1 MANTRLRPAEELYER
16 LFATRTRR
24 KKYPALHTY
33 LTKGG
38 SIFPLVENGIDGL
51 VKDYRMS
58 REDAQAFLRQASS
71 MAIYIRRQFIEHTLT
86 CTEQQKPGKALKKTA
101 SNAVNSLVDG
111 PTFETLFKPNFIG
124 SCPPNALE
132 SVWGPVAYLV
142 ELFQWISKRIEPV
155 GEIATK
161 YKLHERRSDLNELVV
176 DANAVFQPV
185 SAVEIIN
192 NALEA
197 FIKKHGTLTD
207 LVEALLTA
215 RYPNDLPWFQHWST
229 LDGVAE
235 HLGMSVGNFAF
246 TVDLLSPYFLQPKAW
261 DANAGRALAHSSRLG
276 PYQRTLLTETRVAHA
291 ARKAFFDENYGCE
304 GVDGYKT
311 LNEVPTFGE
320 QTGLDPTGI
329 EALLSIQASAPRRS
343 VNVKFA
349 EDPPEDLDSN
359 RFGSAYINAGASP
372 PVGITEGSDGLQKLT
387 IKPESLATDT
397 DFERFDRLNRKIRLD
412 KWFGLRSFEVDSL
425 LVAAIRAEEQ
435 GGLAPGKWWITDNV
449 VHALGLFQL
458 MRENYGCT
466 AMDFAA
472 FIHEM
477 SVYGVGDELSLF
489 DRVFNADGD
498 YRQPLVLDGASFT
511 AIPAVGSSD
520 LTAIQL
526 CNGLQIDRLTYG
538 YLALAIVNAQ
548 GDDDNLKR
556 TPAVV
561 TAFYRLVKLARL
573 LSITP
578 IELVLML
585 TLLGGDDKWLNGL
598 AGVPQIHG
606 KPGEAPDV
614 LHIIYAVHDCVR
626 WCKDRQL
633 PVLSMLQMVAQPQ
646 VSGVASETQLQ
657 LFDKVISLLPAA
669 RLTNAGF
676 LAADV
681 PSVPAGN
688 WLDFLNSV
696 ADHSG
701 LVRPLGGNE
710 AEYLREA
717 RAKLNQAVLDGLPA
731 MADEVRA
738 SIVEKMLGVLL
749 QAREAQ
755 TSVVKEALA
764 VFTGLDSER
773 AMVVLAWANTTV
785 YLLLREITAHAG
797 TSAQNGRRTRVVD
810 NPLLGRLANVQRLG
824 EVVTQ
829 LRLSAAVVRE
839 YLDYGYRAWL
849 GQLDKYQF
857 SMRTLYDLTV
867 FGRALEMS
875 DQPEEKLLAYLRTVD
890 QLPADIAG
898 DSLWLAQEAGYILLA
913 VFFQWSVAQVR
924 ECVHHIDPSDKKI
937 LKTLRQLDLL
947 MRIRTLAEH
956 SGMDAQTIFR
966 LGKLPASID
975 KAAYATAAELAL
987 LSQSETRVLDRQPP
1001 GETEQLIVRTCT
1013 VDNSTVVANKP
1024 GAKAIYTVTLTDAG
1038 GSPLKGVQVFWQA
1051 TLGTIETLK
1060 TDENGVL
1067 EAEFIPGKVLG
1078 SETPTYWL
1086 NLFQPLDALEI
1097 QVVPD
1102 PDTLFFPGPSASTL
1116 PLDSVPA
1123 GAEVQLFAELR
1134 DGYKNRG
1141 PNQLVNWFAQALP
1154 GHETKPI
1161 VIRPA
1166 ADVSTD
1172 QQGLTQVFVHAP
1184 EGGTFVFEVRSQSSN
1199 KNLLLGPITF
1209 LPPV

>member
-1 MANTRLRPAEELYER
+1 MAKTRLRPAAELYER

-24 KKYPALHTY
+24 KKYPALQTY
-33 LTKGG
+33 LTQGG

-71 MAIYIRRQFIEHTLT
+71 MAIYIRRRFIEHTLT
-86 CTEQQKPGKALKKTA
+86 CTEQQKPGKALKKPA
-101 SNAVNSLVDG
+101 SNAVNSLVEG
-111 PTFETLFKPNFIG
+111 PTFEKLFEPNFIG

-142 ELFQWISKRIEPV
+142 ELFLWISKRIEPA
-155 GEIATK
+155 GDIQNK
-161 YKLHERRSDLNELVV
+161 YLLHERRSDLKQLVV
-176 DANAVFQPV
+176 DVNAVFQPV

-197 FIKKHGTLTD
+197 FIKKHGALAD

-235 HLGMSVGNFAF
+235 HLGMSVGNFVF
-246 TVDLLSPYFLQPKAW
+246 TVDLLSPCFLQPMAW
-261 DANAGRALAHSSRLG
+261 DENAGRALAHSSRLG
-276 PYQRTLLTETRVAHA
+276 PYQRTLLTETRVAYA

-304 GVDGYKT
+304 GIDGYKT
-311 LNEVPTFGE
+311 LNKVPTFGL

-329 EALLSIQASAPRRS
+329 EALLSIKASAPRRS

-349 EDPPEDLDSN
+349 GDSPEGPESH
-359 RFGSAYINAGASP
+359 RFGSVYINAGVSP
-372 PVGITEGSDGLQKLT
+372 SVGITEGSDGLQKLT
-387 IKPESLATDT
+387 IVPESST

-425 LVAAIRAEEQ
+425 LGAAILAEER

-458 MRENYGCT
+458 LRENYGCK

-472 FIHEM
+472 FIREM

-489 DRVFNADGD
+489 DQVFNADGD
-498 YRQPLVLDGASFT
+498 YRQPLVLDGAGFP

-520 LTAIQL
+520 LTVNQL
-526 CNGLQIDRLTYG
+526 CNGLQIDPLTYV
-538 YLALAIVNAQ
+538 YLALAIAKAQ
-548 GDDDNLKR
+548 ELGDNLKR

-573 LSITP
+573 MSITP

-585 TLLGGDDKWLNGL
+585 TLLGDNDKWLNGL
-598 AGVPQIHG
+598 AGAPQIHG
-606 KPGEAPDV
+606 QSGETRDV
-614 LHIIYAVHDCVR
+614 LNIIHAVHDCVR

-646 VSGVASETQLQ
+646 VSGAASEAQLQ

-676 LAADV
+676 LMADV

-688 WLDFLNSV
+688 WLNFLNSV

-701 LVRPLGGNE
+701 LVRPLGENE

-755 TSVVKEALA
+755 ASVVKEALA
-764 VFTGLDSER
+764 VFTGLSSER
-773 AMVVLAWANTTV
+773 VMGILAWADTTV
-785 YLLLREITAHAG
+785 FLLLREITAHVG
-797 TSAQNGRRTRVVD
+797 KSAQDGRRERAAD

-829 LRLSAAVVRE
+829 LRLSAAVMRE

-857 SMRTLYDLTV
+857 SMSTLYDLTV
-867 FGRALEMS
+867 LGRAFEMS
-875 DQPEEKLLAYLRTVD
+875 DQPEDKLLDYLRTVD
-890 QLPADIAG
+890 QLPANIAG

-913 VFFQWSVAQVR
+913 GFFQWSVAQVR

-966 LGKLPASID
+966 LGKLPESID
-975 KAAYATAAELAL
+975 KPAYADAAEHAL
-987 LSQSETRVLDRQPP
+987 LSQSETRALDRQPP
-1001 GETEQLIVRTCT
+1001 GEVEQLIVRTCT

-1024 GAKAIYTVTLTDAG
+1024 GAKITYTVTLTDAEG
-1038 GSPLKGVQVFWQA
+1038 TPLKGVRVFWQA
-1051 TLGTIETLK
+1051 TLGTIETLS

-1067 EAEFIPGKVLG
+1067 KAEFIPGKVLG
-1078 SETPTYWL
+1078 TETPTYWL

-1102 PDTLFFPGPSASTL
+1102 PETLFFPGPLSSPI
-1116 PLDSVPA
+1116 PLEPVRA
-1123 GAEVQLFAELR
+1123 GAEVQLFATLKDE
-1134 DGYKNRG
+1134 YKNLG
-1141 PNQLVNWFAQALP
+1141 PDQLVNWFAKP
-1154 GHETKPI
+1154 DEGHESKPI

-1199 KNLLLGPITF
+1199 ENLFFGPITF

>member
-1 MANTRLRPAEELYER
+1 MTKTRLRPAAELYER

-33 LTKGG
+33 LTQGG

-71 MAIYIRRQFIEHTLT
+71 MAIYIRRLFIEHTLT
-86 CTEQQKPGKALKKTA
+86 CTAQQKPGKALKKPV
-101 SNAVNSLVDG
+101 SNAVNSLVEG
-111 PTFETLFKPNFIG
+111 PTFEKLFKPNFIG

-142 ELFQWISKRIEPV
+142 ELFQWISKRIEPA

-161 YKLHERRSDLNELVV
+161 YLLHERRSDLKQLVV
-176 DANAVFQPV
+176 DVNAVFQPV

-197 FIKKHGTLTD
+197 FIKKHGELTD
-207 LVEALLTA
+207 LVQALLTA

-261 DANAGRALAHSSRLG
+261 DANAGRGLAHSSRLG

-311 LNEVPTFGE
+311 LNEVPTFGL
-320 QTGLDPTGI
+320 QTGLAPTGI
-329 EALLSIQASAPRRS
+329 EALVSIKASAPRRS

-349 EDPPEDLDSN
+349 GDPPEGPESH
-359 RFGSAYINAGASP
+359 RFGSVYINAGASP
-372 PVGITEGSDGLQKLT
+372 SVGITEGSDGLQKLT
-387 IKPESLATDT
+387 IVPESPVSST

-435 GGLAPGKWWITDNV
+435 GGLTAGGWWITENV

-458 MRENYGCT
+458 LRENYGCT

-489 DRVFNADGD
+489 DRVFNGDGD
-498 YRQPLVLDGASFT
+498 YRQPLVLDGASFP

-520 LTAIQL
+520 LTVNQL
-526 CNGLQIDRLTYG
+526 CNGLQIDWLTYG
-538 YLALAIVNAQ
+538 YLALAIAKAQ
-548 GDDDNLKR
+548 GLGDNLKR
-556 TPAVV
+556 TLAVV

-573 LSITP
+573 MNITP
-578 IELVLML
+578 IELVLTL
-585 TLLGGDDKWLNGL
+585 TLLGDEDKWLNGL

-606 KPGEAPDV
+606 QSGETRDV
-614 LHIIYAVHDCVR
+614 LNIIYAVYSCVS

-646 VSGVASETQLQ
+646 VSGAASEAQLQ

-676 LAADV
+676 LMADV
-681 PSVPAGN
+681 PPVPAGN
-688 WLDFLNSV
+688 WLNFLNLV

-701 LVRPLGGNE
+701 LVRPLGDNE
-710 AEYLREA
+710 AEYLSEA

-755 TSVVKEALA
+755 ASVVKEALA

-773 AMVVLAWANTTV
+773 AMGVLAWANTTV
-785 YLLLREITAHAG
+785 FLLLREITAHVG
-797 TSAQNGRRTRVVD
+797 TSAQDGRRPRAVE
-810 NPLLGRLANVQRLG
+810 NPLLSRLANVQRLG

-829 LRLSAAVVRE
+829 LRLSAAVMRE

-849 GQLDKYQF
+849 GQLDKYEF
-857 SMRTLYDLTV
+857 SMSTLYDLTV
-867 FGRALEMS
+867 LGRAFEMS
-875 DQPEEKLLAYLRTVD
+875 DQPEEKLLDYLRTVD
-890 QLPADIAG
+890 QLSTDIAG

-913 VFFQWSVAQVR
+913 GFFLWSVTQVR
-924 ECVHHIDPSDKKI
+924 ECIHHIDPSDKKI

-947 MRIRTLAEH
+947 MRVRTLAEH
-956 SGMDAQTIFR
+956 SGMDARTIFR

-975 KAAYATAAELAL
+975 EAAYADAAEHAL
-987 LSQSETRVLDRQPP
+987 LSQSGTHALDRQPP
-1001 GETEQLIVRTCT
+1001 GEVEQLIVRTCT
-1013 VDNSTVVANKP
+1013 VDNSTVVANKQD
-1024 GAKAIYTVTLTDAG
+1024 AKAIYTVTLKDAE
-1038 GSPLKGVQVFWQA
+1038 GSPLKGVLVSWQA

-1067 EAEFIPGKVLG
+1067 KAEFIPGKVLG
-1078 SETPTYWL
+1078 TETPTYWL
-1086 NLFQPLDALEI
+1086 NLFQPLDAPEV

-1102 PDTLFFPGPSASTL
+1102 PDTLFFPGPLASAI

-1134 DGYKNRG
+1134 DEYKNRG
-1141 PNQLVNWFAQALP
+1141 PNQLVNWFSIPAT
-1154 GHETKPI
+1154 GDESKPI

-1172 QQGLTQVFVHAP
+1172 QQGLTKVFVHAP
-1184 EGGTFVFEVRSQSSN
+1184 EGGTFTFEVRNQSNN
-1199 KNLLLGPITF
+1199 KNLLFGPITF
-1209 LPPV
+1209 RPPA

>member
-1 MANTRLRPAEELYER
+1 MAKTRLRPAAELYEQ

-33 LTKGG
+33 LTQGG

-51 VKDYRMS
+51 VNDYRMS
-58 REDAQAFLRQASS
+58 REDAQSFLRQASS
-71 MAIYIRRQFIEHTLT
+71 MAIYIRRLFIEHTLT
-86 CTEQQKPGKALKKTA
+86 YTEQHKPGKALKKPA

-111 PTFETLFKPNFIG
+111 PTFEKLFSPNFIG

-132 SVWGPVAYLV
+132 NLWGPVAYLV

-155 GEIATK
+155 GEIAPK
-161 YKLHERRSDLNELVV
+161 YLLHERRSDLKELVV
-176 DANAVFQPV
+176 DANAVFQPL

-276 PYQRTLLTETRVAHA
+276 PYQRTLLTEPRVAHA
-291 ARKAFFDENYGCE
+291 VRKAFFDENYGCE

-320 QTGLDPTGI
+320 QTGLNPTGI
-329 EALLSIQASAPRRS
+329 EALLSIKASAPRRS

-349 EDPPEDLDSN
+349 GDPPEGPESN
-359 RFGSAYINAGASP
+359 RFGSVYINAGASP

-387 IKPESLATDT
+387 IVPESSASSS

-425 LVAAIRAEEQ
+425 LVAAVRAEEL
-435 GGLAPGKWWITDNV
+435 GGLAPDKWWITDNV

-458 MRENYGCT
+458 LRENYGCT

-489 DRVFNADGD
+489 DQVFNADGD
-498 YRQPLVLDGASFT
+498 YRQPLVLDGASFP

-520 LTAIQL
+520 LTVNQL
-526 CNGLQIDRLTYG
+526 CKGLQIDWLTHG
-538 YLALAIVNAQ
+538 FLALAIVKAQ
-548 GDDDNLKR
+548 GVGDNLLR
-556 TPAVV
+556 TPAMV

-573 LSITP
+573 MSITP

-585 TLLGGDDKWLNGL
+585 TLFGDNDKWLSGL

-606 KPGEAPDV
+606 QSGETRDV
-614 LHIIYAVHDCVR
+614 LNIIYAVHDCVS

-633 PVLSMLQMVAQPQ
+633 PVRSMLQMVAQPQ
-646 VSGVASETQLQ
+646 VSGTPSEAQLQ

-669 RLTNAGF
+669 RLTNTGF
-676 LAADV
+676 LVDEV
-681 PSVPAGN
+681 PPAPAGD
-688 WLDFLNSV
+688 WLDFMHSV
-696 ADHSG
+696 ADQNG
-701 LVRPLGGNE
+701 LVRPLGDSK
-710 AEYLREA
+710 AEFFREA
-717 RAKLNQAVLDGLPA
+717 RARLNQAVLDGLPA

-749 QAREAQ
+749 QASEAQ
-755 TSVVKEALA
+755 ASVVKEALA

-773 AMVVLAWANTTV
+773 VMGVLAWADTTV
-785 YLLLREITAHAG
+785 FQLLREITADVG
-797 TSAQNGRRTRVVD
+797 TSGRDGRRERAGD
-810 NPLLGRLANVQRLG
+810 NPLLGRLANVQRLA

-829 LRLSAAVVRE
+829 LRLSAAVMRE

-849 GQLDKYQF
+849 GQPDKYQF
-857 SMRTLYDLTV
+857 SMSTLYDLTV
-867 FGRALEMS
+867 LGRAFEMS
-875 DQPEEKLLAYLRTVD
+875 DQSEEELLYYLRTVD
-890 QLPADIAG
+890 QLPANIAG
-898 DSLWLAQEAGYILLA
+898 DSLRLAQEAGYILLA
-913 VFFQWSVAQVR
+913 RFFQWSVAQVR
-924 ECVHHIDPSDKKI
+924 ECVHLIDPSDKKI

-966 LGKLPASID
+966 LGNLPASID
-975 KAAYATAAELAL
+975 KAAYAAAAELAL

-1024 GAKAIYTVTLTDAG
+1024 GSKAIFTVTLKDAE
-1038 GSPLKGVQVFWQA
+1038 GSPLKGVLVFWQA
-1051 TLGTIETLK
+1051 TLGTIETMK
-1060 TDENGVL
+1060 TDENGELKV
-1067 EAEFIPGKVLG
+1067 EFIPGKVLG

-1086 NLFQPLDALEI
+1086 NLFQPFDAPEI
-1097 QVVPD
+1097 QVGPD
-1102 PDTLFFPGPSASTL
+1102 PDTLFFPGPLASTI
-1116 PLDSVPA
+1116 PLGSVPA

-1134 DGYKNRG
+1134 DRYQNRG
-1141 PNQLVNWFAQALP
+1141 ADQLVNWFARVPQ
-1154 GHETKPI
+1154 GHETRPI

-1166 ADVSTD
+1166 ENVSTD
-1172 QQGLTQVFVHAP
+1172 QQGLTKVFVHAP
-1184 EGGTFVFEVRSQSSN
+1184 EGGTFVFEVRNQSSDE
-1199 KNLLLGPITF
+1199 NLLFGPITF